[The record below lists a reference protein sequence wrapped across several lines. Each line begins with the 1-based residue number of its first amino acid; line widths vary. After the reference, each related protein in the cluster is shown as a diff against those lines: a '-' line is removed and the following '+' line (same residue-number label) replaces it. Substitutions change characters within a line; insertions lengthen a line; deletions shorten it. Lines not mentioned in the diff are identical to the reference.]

1 MSFVITTAVYMR
13 VSTED
18 QKLDSQADELKRYC
32 SGRSWTNLETYSD
45 KLSGVKSRPA
55 FERMLRNIRD
65 GKVERVVCYKLD
77 RIGRSLTQL
86 AMFVDELANRNVPLI
101 CTSQGIDTTD
111 SNPAGKFQLAVLMAV
126 AEFERGIIRERVNA
140 GLASAKT
147 RGVKLGRPETQ
158 SDRVQEAR
166 KLRSQGMTLQAIA
179 AHLSMPYTTVHK
191 WTQIPL

>member
-1 MSFVITTAVYMR
+1 MRKTALYMR

-18 QKLDSQADELKRYC
+18 QKLDSQADELQRYC
-32 SGRSWTNLETYSD
+32 AGRNWINLETYSD

-55 FERMLRNIRD
+55 FDRMLSDLRN

-86 AMFVDELANRNVPLI
+86 ALFLDELATRHIPLV

-111 SNPAGKFQLAVLMAV
+111 SNPAGKLQLGVLMAV

-140 GLASAKT
+140 GLAAAKK
-147 RGVKLGRPETQ
+147 RGVKLGRRETL
-158 SDRVQEAR
+158 SARRDEVQA
-166 KLRSQGMTLQAIA
+166 LRTAGHTTRAIA
-179 AHLSMPYTTVHK
+179 SLLSMPRSSVQK
-191 WTQIPL
+191 ILSD